1 VDLTPGRIR
10 TARIVALVAD
20 CVQIL
25 ALPAFSE
32 GALSP
37 VNDVL
42 DVLVGAILI
51 GLLGW
56 HWAFLPAFV
65 SELVPVWDLIPTW
78 SGTVF
83 FVTRGGVEPP
93 TVQPPAGPPALSP
106 PAGPTA

>member
-1 VDLTPGRIR
+1 MNLTPGRVKA
-10 TARIVALVAD
+10 ARIVALVAD
-20 CVQIL
+20 CVQLL
-25 ALPAFSE
+25 AVPAFAE

-42 DVLVGAILI
+42 DVLVGAVLI
-51 GLLGW
+51 ALLGW

-93 TVQPPAGPPALSP
+93 PVPAPPPALSP
-106 PAGPTA
+106 PRDPAA

>member
-1 VDLTPGRIR
+1 MNLTPGRVR

-25 ALPAFSE
+25 AVPAFSE
-32 GALSP
+32 GFLSP
-37 VNDVL
+37 INDFL

-51 GLLGW
+51 SLLGW

-65 SELVPVWDLIPTW
+65 SELVPLWDLIPTW

-83 FVTRGGVEPP
+83 FVTRGGAEA
-93 TVQPPAGPPALSP
+93 PPAPPALP
-106 PAGPTA
+106 PPGPAGNAA